1 MALIKCPECQSEVS
15 DKANTC
21 PKCGYPVK
29 EIAQCEPSSTGMN
42 ICPKCGKIIAGKEKC
57 PDCGTKMINC
67 HCTEDDW
74 TTIMLEGSLEKWEQ
88 QMRMKYVVNS
98 KEYDNNLF
106 NSRLQSEKDENDYYD
121 NLMEKVSE
129 SSPTIK
135 CPYCNSTNTKK
146 ITTTSK
152 AVHTAFFGIFSMGRN
167 AKQWHC
173 NQCESDF

>member
-146 ITTTSK
+146 ITTTGRMMSI
-152 AVHTAFFGIFSMGRN
+152 GIFGFASKKMG
-167 AKQWHC
+167 KQWHC
-173 NQCESDF
+173 NQCGSDF